1 MDRVGIPVAV
11 LTAIPLI
18 PLAVGASRVVR
29 GVRVEHVCGNP
40 NLSDQADRELMMRI
54 VYTAIRALQTQVE
67 GPTVFELADQA
78 ATEVAHAS

>member
-1 MDRVGIPVAV
+1 V

-29 GVRVEHVCGNP
+29 GIRVEHVCGNP
-40 NLSDQADRELMMRI
+40 NLSEQADRELMMRI
-54 VYTAIRALQTQVE
+54 VDTALRALQTRVE
-67 GPTVFELADQA
+67 GPTLFDPADQA